1 MKTLATC
8 DPVEFLVQT
17 NKIRRSVEKWLTL
30 TQIREI
36 RKRLPELP
44 EDASDEDRK
53 AAMRE
58 QVKKNAWAILDA
70 MLEDHPRE
78 TAELLGLLCFV
89 EPEDLKNHRMTE
101 FLAALSELINDRE
114 VIGFFTS
121 LVQLGETGIL
131 S

>member
-1 MKTLATC
+1 MKTFATC
-8 DPVEFLVQT
+8 NPVEFLVQT

-30 TQIREI
+30 TRIREI

-44 EDASDEDRK
+44 ENASDEDRK

-70 MLEDHPRE
+70 VLEDHPKE
-78 TAELLGLLCFV
+78 TAELLGLMCFV

-101 FLAALSELINDRE
+101 FLDALSELINDRE

>member
-1 MKTLATC
+1 MKTFATC
-8 DPVEFLVQT
+8 NPVEFLVQT

-30 TQIREI
+30 TRIREI

-44 EDASDEDRK
+44 ENASDEDRK

-58 QVKKNAWAILDA
+58 QVK
-70 MLEDHPRE
+70 
-78 TAELLGLLCFV
+78 
-89 EPEDLKNHRMTE
+89 NHRMTE
-101 FLAALSELINDRE
+101 FLDALSELINDRE